1 MPTRRSEFDFHKRRT
16 LGVKLGRTFL
26 LMIAGAFFLI
36 FTALVFH
43 PDNNPWWLI
52 LLKIALEICWTFWLF
67 AVLYVWFEWTWLR
80 LLYSHSERRFLALAH
95 IAKWALP
102 FFAVITIGF
111 IWYLTRIGV
120 LPLPPK

>member
-80 LLYSHSERRFLALAH
+80 LLYSHSERRFLAFAH
-95 IAKWALP
+95 TVP
-102 FFAVITIGF
+102 V
-111 IWYLTRIGV
+111 
-120 LPLPPK
+120 